1 MLIAFPNPQR
11 RQSPSERRGAKRAGD
26 AKAPPGN
33 GAQGTIGKRTG
44 MILGRETDDV
54 NDHYVFHNVRALP
67 RPAGSQTRPK
77 MFLSMPSHPHRLTRD
92 PSPTLP
98 TPTGAR

>member
-77 MFLSMPSHPHRLTRD
+77 MFLSTPSR
-92 PSPTLP
+92 PTH
-98 TPTGAR
+98 TA

>member
-1 MLIAFPNPQR
+1 VNPRYAPPVDDTILIANRLPQSATSQ
-11 RQSPSERRGAKRAGD
+11 QSPSERRGAKRAGD

-54 NDHYVFHNVRALP
+54 NDHYVFHNVRPLP
-67 RPAGSQTRPK
+67 RPAGPQTRPK
-77 MFLSMPSHPHRLTRD
+77 MFLST
-92 PSPTLP
+92 PSPHT
-98 TPTGAR
+98 A

>member
-1 MLIAFPNPQR
+1 MLIAVPNPQR

-26 AKAPPGN
+26 ATKAPPGN

-77 MFLSMPSHPHRLTRD
+77 MFLSTPSR
-92 PSPTLP
+92 PTH
-98 TPTGAR
+98 TA